1 MSRKIGVIGTGN
13 VGAAVAHHIV
23 LEGLADQLVLID
35 KNKEKV
41 TADAIDFTDALAN
54 IDHHTEITIND
65 YSQLAD
71 ADIVISAVG
80 NIRLPNESKTNDR
93 FAELPFTSSAVRE
106 VAPQIK
112 ASGFNGVLIV
122 ITNPCDVITSL
133 YQKYTGLSQNQV
145 IGTGTL
151 LDSARMKRAVASQ
164 LKIDPRSVS
173 GYNLGEHGNSQF
185 TAWSTVRAL
194 GHPITKIAAQ
204 KGLSLEDIDQAARD
218 GGFTVLKGK
227 KYTNYGISA
236 AAVYLA
242 RDIINNAHSEL
253 PVSNFQEEYATY
265 LSYPAIIGKNGI
277 EEKIQLD
284 LTDEEK
290 RKLQLSAD
298 YIKQKLAE
306 TLEKQTN

>member
-1 MSRKIGVIGTGN
+1 MTRKIGIIGMGN

-23 LEGLADQLVLID
+23 LEGSVDQLVLID
-35 KNKEKV
+35 INKEKV
-41 TADAIDFTDALAN
+41 TADAVDFTDALAN

-65 YSQLAD
+65 YSQLSD
-71 ADIVISAVG
+71 ADVVISAVG

-93 FAELPFTSSAVRE
+93 FAELPFSSQAASE

-112 ASGFNGVLIV
+112 DSGFHGIMIV

-133 YQKYTGLSQNQV
+133 YQKYTGLPQNQV

-151 LDSARMKRAVASQ
+151 LDSARMKRAVASK
-164 LKIDPRSVS
+164 LNIDPRSVG

-194 GHPITKIAAQ
+194 GHPIDEIAAQ
-204 KGLSLEDIDQAARD
+204 KGISLEQIDQVARD
-218 GGFTVLKGK
+218 GGFTVLRGK

-236 AAVYLA
+236 AAVHLA
-242 RDIINNAHSEL
+242 RDVINDAHSEL
-253 PVSNFQEEYATY
+253 PVSNYREEYATY

-284 LTDEEK
+284 LTEEEK
-290 RKLQLSAD
+290 EKLQLSAD
-298 YIKQKLAE
+298 YTKQKFTE
-306 TLEKQTN
+306 TLAKQVN

>member
-1 MSRKIGVIGTGN
+1 MTRKIGVIGTGN
-13 VGAAVAHHIV
+13 VGAAVAHHII
-23 LEGLADQLVLID
+23 LTGLADQLVLID
-35 KNKEKV
+35 KNKQKV
-41 TADAIDFTDALAN
+41 KANAMDFSDALAN
-54 IDHHTEITIND
+54 IDHHTAITVND

-93 FAELPFTSSAVRE
+93 FAELPFTSQAVLE

-112 ASGFNGVLIV
+112 KSGFNGVLIV

-133 YQKYTGLSQNQV
+133 YQKYTGLPQNQV

-151 LDSARMKRAVASQ
+151 LDSARMKRAVASE
-164 LKIDPRSVS
+164 LNIDPRSVS

-194 GHPITKIAAQ
+194 SHPITEVADQ
-204 KGLSLEDIDQAARD
+204 KQISLEKIDQVARD

-236 AAVYLA
+236 AAVRLA
-242 RDIINNAHSEL
+242 RDILNDAHSEL
-253 PVSNFQEEYATY
+253 PVSNYRKEYATY

-277 EEKIQLD
+277 EEKIQLE
-284 LTDEEK
+284 LTDREK
-290 RKLQLSAD
+290 EKLQLSAD

-306 TLEKQTN
+306 TLDKQTN